1 MPYAEGRVF
10 CDADSHVMETRGWLE
25 PFADPEIRPRLR
37 PFDPDLSM
45 HRPAHLPLEHAGVL
59 DSVRH
64 NLDDPAARAEAERM
78 LMLAKEWAAL
88 GASDPKERSA
98 ALDLLGFAQQLVFPT
113 FAWTQF
119 DHAGSDL
126 DLLYGGARAT
136 NRRMAA
142 FCAHDPRLLA
152 VGIVP
157 LADPA
162 RDVPL
167 ADEAIRLGCRALQLC
182 KEPRADVSPAH
193 PVYDG
198 LWARLQEAR
207 VPFVL
212 HIGNDGRR
220 MHRAFY
226 NNGIPRT
233 SEFLIDGESLLAKD
247 LMAISHA
254 AEVFLNALV
263 LDGVLERFPRLRGG
277 CIELGALWVVSWLRR
292 LDLVQRIFV
301 KAEPHLA
308 LPLPASDYV
317 RRQLRFTPY
326 SQEPVGWMIEQ
337 AGDDLFLFSSDYPHP
352 EGGRN
357 PLKRFEESLA
367 AAPERAKQ
375 RFYSGNFQDLVGITP
390 PA

>member
-1 MPYAEGRVF
+1 MPYAQGRVF

-25 PFADPEIRPRLR
+25 PFADPEIRPRLKA
-37 PFDPDLSM
+37 FDPDLSM
-45 HRPAHLPLEHAGVL
+45 HRPEHLPLEHAGLL
-59 DSVRH
+59 DSVRGS
-64 NLDDPAARAEAERM
+64 LGDPAARAEAERM

-88 GASDPKERSA
+88 GASDPQERST

-113 FAWTQF
+113 FAWSQF
-119 DHAGSDL
+119 AHADSDL
-126 DLLYGGARAT
+126 ELLYGGARAL
-136 NRRMAA
+136 NRRMSA
-142 FCAHDPRLLA
+142 FCAHDPRLLP

-157 LADPA
+157 LADPE
-162 RDVPL
+162 RDVAL
-167 ADEAIRLGCRALQLC
+167 AEEAIRLGCRALQLS

-193 PVYDG
+193 PAYDG

-226 NNGIPRT
+226 NNGIPRR
-233 SEFLIDGESLLAKD
+233 SRLLIDGESLLAKD
-247 LMAISHA
+247 LMAIPHA

-292 LDLVQRIFV
+292 LDLVQKVFV
-301 KAEPHLA
+301 KAEPHLD
-308 LPLPASDYV
+308 LPLRASEYA

-337 AGDDLFLFSSDYPHP
+337 AGPELFLFSSDYPHP

-357 PLKRFEESLA
+357 PLKRFEESLVDT
-367 AAPERAKQ
+367 PEAAKQ
-375 RFYSGNFQDLVGITP
+375 RFYSGNFQDLLGQHG
-390 PA
+390 

>member
-1 MPYAEGRVF
+1 MPYAQGRVF
-10 CDADSHVMETRGWLE
+10 CDADSHVMETRGWLDA
-25 PFADPEIRPRLR
+25 FADPEIRPRLK

-45 HRPAHLPLEHAGVL
+45 HRPEHLPLEHAGLL
-59 DSVRH
+59 DSVRGR
-64 NLDDPAARAEAERM
+64 LGEPAARAEAERM

-88 GASDPKERSA
+88 GASDPQERSA
-98 ALDLLGFAQQLVFPT
+98 ALDLLGFAQQLIFPT
-113 FAWTQF
+113 FASSQF
-119 DHAGSDL
+119 AFAGGDVE
-126 DLLYGGARAT
+126 LLYGGARAL
-136 NRRMAA
+136 NRRMVA
-142 FCAHDPRLLA
+142 FCAHDPRLLP
-152 VGIVP
+152 VGMIP
-157 LADPA
+157 LADPQ
-162 RDVPL
+162 RDIAL
-167 ADEAIRLGCRALQLC
+167 ADEAIRLGCRALQLS

-193 PVYDG
+193 PAYDG

-212 HIGNDGRR
+212 HIGNDGRH

-226 NNGIPRT
+226 NNGIERR
-233 SEFLIDGESLLAKD
+233 SQFMIDGESLLAKD

-292 LDLVQRIFV
+292 LDLVQKVFV

-308 LPLPASDYV
+308 LPLSASDYV

-337 AGDDLFLFSSDYPHP
+337 AGEELFLFSSDYPHP

-357 PLKRFEESLA
+357 PLKRFEESLVST
-367 AAPERAKQ
+367 PESAKQ
-375 RFYSGNFQDLVGITP
+375 RFYSGNFQDMMGLG
-390 PA
+390 